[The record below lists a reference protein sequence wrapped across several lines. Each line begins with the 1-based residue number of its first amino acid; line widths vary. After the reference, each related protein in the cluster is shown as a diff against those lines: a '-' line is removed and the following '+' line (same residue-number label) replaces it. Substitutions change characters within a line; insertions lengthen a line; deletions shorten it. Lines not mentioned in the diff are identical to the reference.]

1 MKRLLFAALMAIF
14 AICATSVAHAGPTD
28 PAPGCT
34 NVSTGSSWPYG
45 NYTQYCGTA
54 TQQEGSQMQS
64 ALTSTLGQGT
74 VTTLRGNSYS
84 LVSWETAQ
92 HTLTNNYEGGVFY
105 IFQTQAEYNN
115 WCAANLGAHGL
126 QCANPALS
134 AAVDGFSQF
143 PKGAANGPANY
154 TIIFA
159 TINGLPNKVIATT
172 TAHEVGHYMDWLFGH
187 AAGSTTTVSNSADWQ
202 SELTQDWKV
211 LNTAGVLPCANP
223 ADNDPGVFSY
233 FANEVIG
240 GNKYICTGTTG
251 QGTALSAG
259 YAGTN
264 EAVLQKAW
272 PYFYQKGSDTNNV
285 TYPWQELFSEE
296 YGGGARVD
304 GQSDFANDPSTADWY
319 LGYGGIIPQS
329 GFACT
334 LNFINYLVQENQ
346 LPSKANPPGGWP
358 ANCPLF

>member
-1 MKRLLFAALMAIF
+1 MQVDVYDAASKHLLNQVYLAQIIDTALVYDDS
-14 AICATSVAHAGPTD
+14 TSRFTGVSLLGLERESMLTCFIRTVPLGGGNVSALIVD
-28 PAPGCT
+28 PAELASIA
-34 NVSTGSSWPYG
+34 N
-45 NYTQYCGTA
+45 
-54 TQQEGSQMQS
+54 EK
-64 ALTSTLGQGT
+64 
-74 VTTLRGNSYS
+74 
-84 LVSWETAQ
+84 
-92 HTLTNNYEGGVFY
+92 GGVFY

-143 PKGAANGPANY
+143 PKGAANGPASY

-319 LGYGGIIPQS
+319 LGYGGIISQS
-329 GFACT
+329 GFACI